1 MGNYRSKTKLS
12 KESNEEIFCF
22 DGIVSDT
29 DLTHVSTFMQIDEGD
44 GFIARISKKYYED
57 ARDFIGKMKKVRLE
71 VSDFIDFLE
80 KKCEGETKEEEVGKK
95 IKEKEC
101 LTRKQMDEL
110 RELGISNDGAKSLAE
125 EKPDSDCRLVAI
137 DEVPKAALAYQ
148 WGFYKTFV
156 IHNLL
161 DMVPKEIDGNFIRIN
176 RIMSGIMWVVRYES
190 NSGNEL
196 IRFSHINLIDAL
208 FKTVKY
214 FAING
219 RIKNGKRKSGKL
231 S

>member
-57 ARDFIGKMKKVRLE
+57 ARDFIEKMKKVRLE

-80 KKCEGETKEEEVGKK
+80 KKCEGEIKEEVGKK

-101 LTRKQMDEL
+101 LTRKQMNEL
-110 RELGISNDGAKSLAE
+110 RELGISNDEAKSLAE
-125 EKPDSDCRLVAI
+125 EKPDSDCRLVTI
-137 DEVPKAALAYQ
+137 DEVPEAAFA
-148 WGFYKTFV
+148 WKWSFYKTFV
-156 IHNLL
+156 IHDLL
-161 DMVPKEIDGNFIRIN
+161 NIIPKEIDGNFIQIN
-176 RIMSGIMWVVRYES
+176 KIMSGIMWVVRYES

-219 RIKNGKRKSGKL
+219 RIKNEKRKSGKL

>member
-1 MGNYRSKTKLS
+1 MENYHDKIKLGENTS
-12 KESNEEIFCF
+12 EEIFCF
-22 DGIVSDT
+22 DGIIPSSD
-29 DLTHVSTFMQIDEGD
+29 LMHAGTFMQIDEGD
-44 GFIARISKKYYED
+44 GFIARIKKKECEE
-57 ARDFIGKMKKVRLE
+57 ARDFIEKMKKVRLA

-80 KKCEGETKEEEVGKK
+80 KKYDGETKEEVGKK

-125 EKPDSDCRLVAI
+125 EKPDSDCRLATI
-137 DEVPKAALAYQ
+137 DEVLGAAFTWQ

-156 IHNLL
+156 IHDLL

-214 FAING
+214 FAVNG
-219 RIKNGKRKSGKL
+219 RIKNEKRKSGKL

>member
-1 MGNYRSKTKLS
+1 MENYRSKTKLG
-12 KESNEEIFCF
+12 KESSEEIFCF
-22 DGIVSDT
+22 DGIVPDT
-29 DLTHVSTFMQIDEGD
+29 DLMHANTFMQIDEGD
-44 GFIARISKKYYED
+44 GFIARISKKHYED

-71 VSDFIDFLE
+71 VSGFIDFLE
-80 KKCEGETKEEEVGKK
+80 KKYDGETKEEVGKK

-125 EKPDSDCRLVAI
+125 EKPDSDCRLVTI
-137 DEVPKAALAYQ
+137 DEVLEAAFAWQ
-148 WGFYKTFV
+148 WSFYKTFV
-156 IHNLL
+156 VHDLL
-161 DMVPKEIDGNFIRIN
+161 NMIPKEIDGNFIRIN
-176 RIMSGIMWVVRYES
+176 RIMSGVMWVVRYES

-196 IRFSHINLIDAL
+196 IRFSNINLIDAL

-214 FAING
+214 FAVNG

>member
-1 MGNYRSKTKLS
+1 MENYHDKIKLGEGTS
-12 KESNEEIFCF
+12 EEILCF
-22 DGIVSDT
+22 DGIVPGSGFI
-29 DLTHVSTFMQIDEGD
+29 HASTFIQIDEGD
-44 GFIARISKKYYED
+44 GFIARIKKKECEETK
-57 ARDFIGKMKKVRLE
+57 DFIDKMKKIRLV

-80 KKCEGETKEEEVGKK
+80 KKYDGETKEEVGKK

-125 EKPDSDCRLVAI
+125 EKPDSDCRLVTI
-137 DEVPKAALAYQ
+137 DEVLEAAFSWQ
-148 WGFYKTFV
+148 WSFYNTFV
-156 IHNLL
+156 IHDLL
-161 DMVPKEIDGNFIRIN
+161 DMIPKEIDGNFVRIN
-176 RIMSGIMWVVRYES
+176 RIMSGTMWVVRYES

-214 FAING
+214 FAVNG